1 MATKPKAPKTKAEKA
16 REILVK
22 HDNGSKKTKDLIS
35 MIEKATGM
43 SRAAAQTYFYN
54 ARRQLAAA
62 AAAGKPEPDRVTE
75 TPETETTA
83 APGAETTAEAAAA

>member
-1 MATKPKAPKTKAEKA
+1 MATKPKTKAEKA
-16 REILVK
+16 RDILVK

-54 ARRQLAAA
+54 ARRQLAADA
-62 AAAGKPEPDRVTE
+62 EKAGETVIERVTE
-75 TPETETTA
+75 PSPSKEPA
-83 APGAETTAEAAAA
+83 AEATEDKVAA